1 MRRRS
6 RVTLPAPA
14 GKGCSRVKDLL
25 WDEFQ
30 EAVQQGLVRHRSIL
44 DVISKFQEASV
55 RISRALVKSVTTC
68 GCVRIN
74 AQKNPVPPAENIS
87 LQELRTYMDDHL
99 EGELCPQCREVIEE
113 ELGRLLFYTAALANL
128 LDLNVYDILI
138 KENKKLAA
146 LGVYHLS

>member
-1 MRRRS
+1 M
-6 RVTLPAPA
+6 
-14 GKGCSRVKDLL
+14 KDLL

-30 EAVQQGLVRHRSIL
+30 DAVQQGLVRHRSIL

-55 RISRALVKSVTTC
+55 RISRALVKSVTAC
-68 GCVRIN
+68 GCVKIN
-74 AQKNPVPPAENIS
+74 AQKNQIPPSGNIS

-99 EGELCPQCREVIEE
+99 EGELCPSCREVIEE
-113 ELGRLLFYTAALANL
+113 EVGRLLFYTAALANL

-146 LGVYHLS
+146 LGLYHLS

>member
-1 MRRRS
+1 M
-6 RVTLPAPA
+6 
-14 GKGCSRVKDLL
+14 KDLL

-30 EAVQQGLVRHRSIL
+30 DAVQQGLVRHRSIL
-44 DVISKFQEASV
+44 DVVSKFQEAGV

-74 AQKNPVPPAENIS
+74 AQKNEFPPSSNLS
-87 LQELRTYMDDHL
+87 LQELRTYMHDHL
-99 EGELCPQCREVIEE
+99 EGELCANCREVVEE
-113 ELGRLLFYTAALANL
+113 EFGRLLFYTAALANL

-146 LGVYHLS
+146 LGLYHLS